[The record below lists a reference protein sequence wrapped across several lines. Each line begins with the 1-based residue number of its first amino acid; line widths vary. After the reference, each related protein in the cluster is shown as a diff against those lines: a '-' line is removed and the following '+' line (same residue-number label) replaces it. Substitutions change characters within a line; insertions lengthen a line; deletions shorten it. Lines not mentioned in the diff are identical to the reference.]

1 MSFFDISSGC
11 NSCSSFTPTGD
22 MSMNGL
28 TQLDNNT
35 NYLANMVSSGVMNNS
50 NNSVGGGS
58 LSQYPN
64 QGTQQLSTQ
73 NMMNHFSNS
82 SNNSSNNTSNN
93 SNNGSNNSNNGN
105 SSNNL
110 SNNMP
115 KQLNNKPKSNIAL
128 KKKMVNQKYKYENE
142 SDDDDESNNAG
153 AMSSGSNF
161 YLLLG
166 LVFLIALSWH
176 ETIKFYINQS
186 IKLNDGSP
194 TYYIGYSV
202 VATLLGF
209 ALYNYLTK

>member
-35 NYLANMVSSGVMNNS
+35 NYLANMVSSSLMNNS

-58 LSQYPN
+58 LNQYPN

-82 SNNSSNNTSNN
+82 SSNS
-93 SNNGSNNSNNGN
+93 SNNGSNNTANTGN
-105 SSNNL
+105 SSNN